1 MGDQV
6 SKKRTRRK
14 RRTFSDEYK
23 AEVVELCRTS
33 SKTVGEISR
42 ELDLTET
49 AVRDWLKKA
58 DAEHS
63 ATEVEMDRDLV
74 AELRTAK
81 KRIKELEMEREILKK
96 AAAFFAKENG

>member
-14 RRTFSDEYK
+14 RRNFSDEYK

-33 SKTVGEISR
+33 SKSVGEISR

-58 DAEHS
+58 DAEQS
-63 ATEVEMDRDLV
+63 VTEVKMDQDV
-74 AELRTAK
+74 EAELRTAK